1 MKKRLESIIKTN
13 YLLIKFYFVNRFKR
27 NSISSNCLFTY
38 GNLCSYF
45 IHCRIHI
52 SISFI
57 LWNFDSSYYKNL
69 IFCFLYLITFDL
81 FKNLILWLCLKAVIQ
96 CVITF
101 VYFKFEELF
110 FRETSSKKILKKIY
124 KTSIEAPFDL
134 DVYSFGIGQ
143 SNKTFKCQCIHSK
156 IKMTS
161 ILISCYL
168 FLLRIFE

>member
-13 YLLIKFYFVNRFKR
+13 YFLIKFYFVNRFKR

-69 IFCFLYLITFDL
+69 IFSFLYLITFDL
-81 FKNLILWLCLKAVIQ
+81 YKNLILWLCLKAVIQ

-110 FRETSSKKILKKIY
+110 LEKHRVKRSSKKFTKLLLKHLLIWMF
-124 KTSIEAPFDL
+124 T
-134 DVYSFGIGQ
+134 
-143 SNKTFKCQCIHSK
+143 HSVSVK
-156 IKMTS
+156 VIKHLNVNVF
-161 ILISCYL
+161 IVK
-168 FLLRIFE
+168 